1 MAAGVV
7 TGSLEMARCSVCPR
21 NGVQTAGLAMRT
33 LTLAVQA
40 AGKGRSSSTSRAEVV
55 ATSANITVRL
65 HALLGAAVVSGV
77 WRDFLP
83 THLVG
88 VPVLGQVDHPIRK
101 VQNGG
106 AVLTWWYRWQRALQ
120 MTQVCAL

>member
-1 MAAGVV
+1 M
-7 TGSLEMARCSVCPR
+7 S
-21 NGVQTAGLAMRT
+21 
-33 LTLAVQA
+33 
-40 AGKGRSSSTSRAEVV
+40 RSSSTSRAEVV

-83 THLVG
+83 THLVS